1 FISLLRHLLSFP
13 TRRSSDLEA
22 YRHSRS
28 KPHRN
33 RGALFASESP
43 CRHSCQRDRLPL
55 GRCPC
60 RVSVSGPGGGHGGAE
75 RPDGP
80 ASPRRPAGPPSP
92 TLQPRPL
99 ARSSASL

>member
-33 RGALFASESP
+33 RSVLFASESP
-43 CRHSCQRDRLPL
+43 CRHSCERDRLPL

-75 RPDGP
+75 RLDGP
-80 ASPRRPAGPPSP
+80 ASRRRSGEHTSELPSL
-92 TLQPRPL
+92 THLVFPL
-99 ARSSASL
+99 